1 MFNFTLTKLK
11 IDKGDLYFS
20 ALKSFSEPG
29 TFSDLRNE
37 PFFLITKNY
46 DLALVRCPKW
56 LFDKFNILEFKR
68 GAEWGCQRAKG
79 PTDYKV

>member
-46 DLALVRCPKW
+46 DLALVRCPK
-56 LFDKFNILEFKR
+56 
-68 GAEWGCQRAKG
+68 
-79 PTDYKV
+79 